1 MAMDSYY
8 TNRFDKYE
16 DEQNIYHVLY
26 SCPVGDAIK
35 EKHREPGMPPAR
47 EHRLPCSACLA
58 EIRSWLKALPEEIRP
73 TQFGVGVGAGTG
85 GGGGVGAE
93 VADEAG
99 AGGLTGAA
107 GAENGNGD
115 GVADGPGIGAA
126 AVDEGDGDGEDQDG
140 LTDEEREERT
150 ELELRVKDF
159 FATVLESHQQSKPRE
174 DYQARWE

>member
-16 DEQNIYHVLY
+16 DERNIYHVLY

-47 EHRLPCSACLA
+47 EHRLPCRACLA
-58 EIRSWLKALPEEIRP
+58 EIRSWLKALPQEIRP
-73 TQFGVGVGAGTG
+73 TQFGGAVAVADGV
-85 GGGGVGAE
+85 GGGVGPE
-93 VADEAG
+93 VAGEAG
-99 AGGLTGAA
+99 AGSGNR
-107 GAENGNGD
+107 NGNAKGNGVGD
-115 GVADGPGIGAA
+115 GSDLGAA
-126 AVDEGDGDGEDQDG
+126 AVDEDGFGYEDG
-140 LTDEEREERT
+140 LTDEEREERA

-174 DYQARWE
+174 DYQAGWE